1 MREVGAMR
9 VTMRNGAV
17 LAGIGVTIGY
27 VARPG
32 THARHVLRR
41 AGERLARQ
49 ARYAGGQL
57 QGLRYRLLGGHPD
70 PQASGN
76 VLADR
81 VRSTL
86 GPLEAQ
92 LDLPHVHVMAED
104 HVILLHGDVA
114 TADQAEQIEDV
125 VAAVPGVI
133 DVRSHLH
140 VGLLPSDTRPSE
152 GGA

>member
-1 MREVGAMR
+1 MGT
-9 VTMRNGAV
+9 TMRKGAV

-32 THARHVLRR
+32 THARHVVRQT
-41 AGERLARQ
+41 GERLLRHG
-49 ARYAGGQL
+49 RYAEGQL
-57 QGLRYRLLGGHPD
+57 RGLRYRVFGGRPD

-114 TADQAEQIEDV
+114 TADQAEQIEE
-125 VAAVPGVI
+125 AVLAVSGVQ

-152 GGA
+152 GGGRL